1 MMHMGSMFPGLGM
14 VLVFFLIPTVLVA
27 LFFGIRHLRG
37 PMGGSRRSI
46 AGGESSPRHPEPHSI
61 QRKIMQL
68 ARENEGVLTV
78 TDVVL
83 STSLSIKEAEAT
95 LNDMVDG
102 FRIKMDVADSGIVRY
117 EFIELQMSRKGDR
130 DQ

>member
-1 MMHMGSMFPGLGM
+1 
-14 VLVFFLIPTVLVA
+14 
-27 LFFGIRHLRG
+27 
-37 PMGGSRRSI
+37 
-46 AGGESSPRHPEPHSI
+46 
-61 QRKIMQL
+61 MQL

-83 STSLSIKEAEAT
+83 ATSLSIKEAEVT

-117 EFIELQMSRKGDR
+117 EFFELLKSHQSDPTPGA
-130 DQ
+130 

>member
-14 VLVFFLIPTVLVA
+14 VLVFILIPTVLVA
-27 LFFGIRHLRG
+27 LFFGIRYLRG
-37 PMGGSRRSI
+37 PMEGSRRSV
-46 AGGESSPRHPEPHSI
+46 AGGESSPRHPESRSI

-68 ARENEGVLTV
+68 AQENEGVLTV

-102 FRIKMDVADSGIVRY
+102 FRIKMDVNDSGIVRY
-117 EFIELQMSRKGDR
+117 EFIELGKSRKGDR

>member
-1 MMHMGSMFPGLGM
+1 
-14 VLVFFLIPTVLVA
+14 
-27 LFFGIRHLRG
+27 
-37 PMGGSRRSI
+37 
-46 AGGESSPRHPEPHSI
+46 
-61 QRKIMQL
+61 MQL